1 MQKGHHL
8 EFQCHGCNEPVGFSI
23 FALDQNPEIHCKACT
38 ATYRLEDEALKIQLK
53 KFDALC
59 CQIQDS
65 QEILSSASIGVDVG
79 RSQVKIPFKLL
90 LTRLSSYLDL
100 KIGGKPCTF
109 SFRFEPLSDMPLLKE
124 PYEK

>member
-8 EFQCHGCNEPVGFSI
+8 EFQCHTCNEPVSI
-23 FALDQNPEIHCKACT
+23 SLFALDQNPEIHCKSCT
-38 ATYRLEDEALKIQLK
+38 ATYLIDDETLKSQLK
-53 KFDALC
+53 KFSALC
-59 CQIQDS
+59 CQIHES

-79 RSQVKIPFKLL
+79 LKQVKIPFKLL

-109 SFRFEPLSDMPLLKE
+109 SFRFEPVNDLHLLKE
-124 PYEK
+124 PHGK

>member
-1 MQKGHHL
+1 MQKGHYL
-8 EFQCHGCNEPVGFSI
+8 EFQCHTCNEPIRFSI
-23 FALDQNPEIHCKACT
+23 FALDQNSEIHCKSCT
-38 ATYRLEDEALKIQLK
+38 ATYLLDDDVLKNQLK

-59 CQIQDS
+59 CQIHDS
-65 QEILSSASIGVDVG
+65 QEILSTASIGVDVG
-79 RSQVKIPFKLL
+79 LSQVKIPFKLL

-109 SFRFEPLSDMPLLKE
+109 SFRFEPVNDLHLLKE